1 MCIILPKREELKQ
14 LPTNPFGCQNPQQQ
28 FQHKHNINMVTPP
41 KNHPS
46 SKTGQGGVVGGNKR
60 SQHQNSHHIK
70 RNQNNKAP
78 TTPAAMQLNTSTVL
92 QKGRQNHQRSRQINN
107 SHLQQQHS
115 RTSPNPTNTNNHH
128 RTQQQQQQR
137 HNNRQTPP
145 RNVTNHVNMNNGQPS
160 LVELITT
167 TTTNPAQKN
176 VVTPHK
182 HSQKTFQDSSFR
194 TQTGHTIT
202 DHGSRSSPIL
212 TNQSKSNR
220 SSPQGFAGSKCFEP
234 PTPNSL
240 PKPPSDWT
248 PFQIPSKQNLFG
260 NVGTL
265 TFDDMAEAN
274 ADSYLDNHFMVS
286 SSARDVSQELKLILK
301 VSA

>member
-14 LPTNPFGCQNPQQQ
+14 LPTNPFGCQNPQQP
-28 FQHKHNINMVTPP
+28 FQNKHNINMVTPP
-41 KNHPS
+41 KIHPS
-46 SKTGQGGVVGGNKR
+46 FKAAGQGGGVGGTKR
-60 SQHQNSHHIK
+60 SQHQNSHYIK

-78 TTPAAMQLNTSTVL
+78 TTPAAMQLHTSTVS
-92 QKGRQNHQRSRQINN
+92 QKGRQNHHRSKQINN
-107 SHLQQQHS
+107 SQQQQS
-115 RTSPNPTNTNNHH
+115 RTSPNPTNTSNHH
-128 RTQQQQQQR
+128 RIQQQR
-137 HNNRQTPP
+137 QNNRQTPP
-145 RNVTNHVNMNNGQPS
+145 RNFTNHVNMNNGQPS
-160 LVELITT
+160 LVELIPT

-182 HSQKTFQDSSFR
+182 HSQKTFQDSSSR
-194 TQTGHTIT
+194 TPKGHTIT
-202 DHGSRSSPIL
+202 NHGSRSSPIITTL
-212 TNQSKSNR
+212 SKSNR

-248 PFQIPSKQNLFG
+248 PFQIPSKQILFG
-260 NVGTL
+260 NVGSTL

-286 SSARDVSQELKLILK
+286 STARDVSQELKLILK

>member
-14 LPTNPFGCQNPQQQ
+14 PPTNPFGCQNPQQP
-28 FQHKHNINMVTPP
+28 FQNNINMVTPP

-46 SKTGQGGVVGGNKR
+46 SKVGQGGGVGGNKR

-78 TTPAAMQLNTSTVL
+78 TTPAAVQLHTSTVT

-107 SHLQQQHS
+107 SHTQQQHS
-115 RTSPNPTNTNNHH
+115 RSSPNPTNTSDQH
-128 RTQQQQQQR
+128 RIQQQQQR

-167 TTTNPAQKN
+167 TTPTTNPAQKN

-194 TQTGHTIT
+194 TPKGHTIT
-202 DHGSRSSPIL
+202 NNGSRSSPIL
-212 TNQSKSNR
+212 TNLSKSNR

-248 PFQIPSKQNLFG
+248 PFQIPSKQILFG
-260 NVGTL
+260 NVGNL

-274 ADSYLDNHFMVS
+274 SYLDNHFLVS
-286 SSARDVSQELKLILK
+286 STARDVSQELKLILN